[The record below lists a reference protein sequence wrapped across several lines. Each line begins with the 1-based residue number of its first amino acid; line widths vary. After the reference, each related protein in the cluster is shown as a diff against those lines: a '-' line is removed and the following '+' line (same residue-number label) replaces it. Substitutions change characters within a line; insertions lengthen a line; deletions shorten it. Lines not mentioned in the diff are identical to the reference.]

1 MGNGWSARSRE
12 NAVGKTAAD
21 ASQLA
26 PGKQTL
32 VQQLAVQ
39 RRAATDVAPG
49 AVHQAAAAGISTPT
63 TSLPHAGTIQALFG
77 RAHDVGSIQ
86 AHVGGPAAAACDD
99 MGASAFATGNHVAFA
114 GPPDLH
120 TAAHEAAHVV
130 QQARGVNLYG
140 GVGAAGDAY
149 EQHADAVADRV
160 VAGQSAA
167 DLLAAGPSGSG
178 ASSSAVQ
185 RDEKP
190 ADPAAAAPA
199 SNSVV
204 TTWYVDYNVPGGK
217 TKSLPERKGDDQ
229 MIVDQLKID
238 SNNRGPKDKPVILQG
253 GNAAHA
259 GRVYLGEAR
268 VPTGPGEV
276 SAAVRY
282 AKRSDFKIEVS
293 LSPPA
298 KTAAE
303 KAVLKQA
310 QADVNTFV
318 IGEIDS
324 RGDYD
329 VIAAEAQTKY
339 QSQFEG
345 KVLKVVVAPLGARS
359 HATEQLSA
367 QAAEFN
373 AQGDSTYA
381 ALIDPTGAQDTSVG
395 WTSNETDEQGDGSTG
410 GVGTRATVEVGDST
424 KVALKNKIVTEFQ
437 SSLKTNVE
445 TIFKNIQQQVDSDSD
460 THAKPHE
467 ESVTW
472 KLGLE
477 PDKDGKGGKDGDDKK
492 PDAGGGGIV
501 DKLEGLVS
509 TGAKWIY
516 NKGKGMVKKIPII
529 SDALSLAGSLWDGL
543 VGRGKIERDSTTTDG
558 KTDTDSHSHTH
569 TGGTE
574 ITSLVSIA
582 SELTK
587 KMITETSTEVE
598 RAVSTKVGLEV
609 STNAQVSKS
618 SKKAGSHGASGTV
631 VTHEVGKPQ
640 VLIKKLK

>member
-1 MGNGWSARSRE
+1 MRSRE
-12 NAVGKTAAD
+12 SGVGKQTLVGAAAD
-21 ASQLA
+21 ASPPA
-26 PGKQTL
+26 VGKQTL

-39 RRAATDVAPG
+39 RRAGADVAPE
-49 AVHQAAAAGISTPT
+49 AVHQAAAAGVATPT
-63 TSLPHAGTIQALFG
+63 TSFPHAGQIQRLFG
-77 RAHDVGSIQ
+77 PAHDVGSIQ
-86 AHVGGPAAAACDD
+86 AHVGGKAAAACDD

-114 GPPDLH
+114 RSPDLH

-130 QQARGVNLYG
+130 QQAQGVNLYG
-140 GVGAAGDAY
+140 GVGATGDAY

-178 ASSSAVQ
+178 TSSAVQ

-190 ADPAAAAPA
+190 AGAPAAAA
-199 SNSVV
+199 SDTVG

-238 SNNRGPKDKPVILQG
+238 SNNRGPKDKPTILQG

-259 GRVYLGEAR
+259 GRVYLGQAT
-268 VPTGPGEV
+268 VPKGPGEV

-282 AKRSDFKIEVS
+282 AKRSDFKVEVS

-303 KAVLKQA
+303 KAALKQT

-318 IGEIDS
+318 MGEIDS

-329 VIAAEAQTKY
+329 QIAAEAQTQY

-345 KVLKVVVAPLGARS
+345 KTLKVSVTPLGVKS

-381 ALIDPTGAQDTSVG
+381 ALIDPTGTQDTSVG
-395 WTSNETDEQGDGSTG
+395 WTSNESNEEGDGSSG
-410 GVGTRATVEVGDST
+410 GVGTKSSVEAGDST
-424 KVALKNKIVTEFQ
+424 KVALKTKIVTEFQ
-437 SSLKTNVE
+437 RSLKTNVE
-445 TIFKNIQQQVDSDSD
+445 TIFKGIQQQVDADTD
-460 THAKPHE
+460 THTKPHE

-472 KLGLE
+472 KVGIE
-477 PDKDGKGGKDGDDKK
+477 PDKGEKKDGDDDKK
-492 PDAGGGGIV
+492 DSGGGGIV

-509 TGAKWIY
+509 SGAKWIY
-516 NKGKGMVKKIPII
+516 NKGKGLVKKIPLVG
-529 SDALSLAGSLWDGL
+529 DALSLAGSLWDGI
-543 VGRGKIERDSTTTDG
+543 VGRGKIEHDSTTTDG

-574 ITSLVSIA
+574 ITSLASIA
-582 SELTK
+582 TELTQ
-587 KMITETSTEVE
+587 KMITETSNEVE

-609 STNAQVSKS
+609 STSAQVSKS